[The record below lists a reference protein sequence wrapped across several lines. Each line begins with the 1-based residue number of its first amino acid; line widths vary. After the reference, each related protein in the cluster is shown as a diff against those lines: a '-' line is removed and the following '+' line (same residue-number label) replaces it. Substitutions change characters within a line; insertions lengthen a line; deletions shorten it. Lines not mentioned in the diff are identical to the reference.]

1 MNSDQTTLP
10 PGLDYELIDSGEGRK
25 LERFGARIL
34 LRPSSICIWKRLG
47 GRWAEADA
55 AFVPGEGWSFRG
67 KPFEEWDLD
76 AGQGIRFRLRLQ
88 RSGQVG
94 IFPEH
99 AFYLPEVLAAL
110 RQVKGGAAP
119 RVLNLFAFTGLASLC
134 CLGAGAEV
142 THLDKSKQ
150 ALAWA
155 RANFELNS
163 WGSKVRLLADDA
175 IAFLKREQRRAKKY
189 DLIIADPPNFSR
201 ISRAETW
208 ELDRVVIDLVEGILA
223 LLGPGGF
230 FFISCHQGY
239 GFAET
244 VANLLYQCG
253 GCSQIE
259 VSSTALSLKE
269 ASTPRR
275 LPAGMLV
282 RGRVG

>member
-1 MNSDQTTLP
+1 MNSPQIMRSV
-10 PGLDYELIDSGEGRK
+10 GLDYELLDSGNGRK
-25 LERFGARIL
+25 LERFGTRIL
-34 LRPSSICIWKRLG
+34 LRPSSICIWKKLG
-47 GRWAEADA
+47 ERWGEADA
-55 AFVPGEGWSFRG
+55 TFVPGQGWGFRG

-76 AGQGIRFRLRLQ
+76 AGEGLSFRLRLQ

-99 AFYLPEVLAAL
+99 ALYLPEVLTAL
-110 RQVKGGAAP
+110 RQIKGGGAP
-119 RVLNLFAFTGLASLC
+119 RVLNLFAFTGLASLYC
-134 CLGAGAEV
+134 VCAGAEV

-155 RANFELNS
+155 MTNFELNS
-163 WGSKVRLLADDA
+163 LGSKVRLIADDA
-175 IAFLKREQRRAKKY
+175 IAFLKREKRRAKCY
-189 DLIIADPPNFSR
+189 DVIIADPPNFSR
-201 ISRAETW
+201 ISRAKTW

-223 LLGPGGF
+223 LLDRGGF

-244 VANLLYQCG
+244 VENLLYQYSG
-253 GCSQIE
+253 RSKIE

-269 ASTPRR
+269 TSTPRR

-282 RGRVG
+282 RGRVP